1 MNNEPLIGSNLSIS
15 RNWTSDGKIDY
26 TKKNTKDMKNNKVI
40 KVEHIW
46 CEEDDRWIYLEYN
59 EQNKICGMSFMQGD
73 EYEVFL
79 REYAEND
86 PGLLEFYVTMLYTF
100 PIEQKSVDR
109 IAFLN
114 KVMWAYVSA
123 DQIRAKY

>member
-1 MNNEPLIGSNLSIS
+1 MEI
-15 RNWTSDGKIDY
+15 TKIL
-26 TKKNTKDMKNNKVI
+26 

-59 EQNKICGMSFMQGD
+59 EQNKIWGMNFMQGD
-73 EYEVFL
+73 EYDVFKH
-79 REYAEND
+79 EYTKND

-109 IAFLN
+109 IAFIN